1 MSSVRNPDT
10 EAHMNPHAVTISMY
24 PELSGRKCSTM
35 FTNEIRVTSVR
46 AENGTIHS
54 KG

>member
-1 MSSVRNPDT
+1 MNPDT
-10 EAHMNPHAVTISMY
+10 EAQMNPHAITMSTY
-24 PELSGRKCSTM
+24 PELSGRKWSTM
-35 FTNEIRVTSVR
+35 FTSEIRVTSVR